1 MAILLQEKLKVVL
14 MTYLSKPKVK
24 KKTTKTTKKIPKK
37 VRENALSN
45 FQRLR
50 RVEEA
55 NSDGYCRCISCGKI
69 ARWQDLQGGHYIP
82 RAVRVT
88 ELDRDNVN
96 PQCQQCNG
104 FLNGNLTQ
112 YRYHLVRKI
121 GEKRVQRL
129 ENLYLASKGDG
140 EAYSLLSDD
149 DKLLLNIKR
158 SPKYYQE
165 KNEEYKDKLVELT
178 GKC

>member
-1 MAILLQEKLKVVL
+1 MRTISH
-14 MTYLSKPKVK
+14 SKPTK
-24 KKTTKTTKKIPKK
+24 KKTVSTTKKIPKK

-55 NSDGYCRCISCGKI
+55 NDDGYCRCISCGKI
-69 ARWQDLQGGHYIP
+69 AKWTELQGGHYIP

-112 YRYHLVRKI
+112 YRFHLVRKI
-121 GEKRVQRL
+121 GETRVQRL
-129 ENLYLASKGDG
+129 ENLYLASKGNE
-140 EAYSLLSDD
+140 EAYNLLSEN

-158 SPKYYQE
+158 SPKYYQA
-165 KNEEYKDKLVELT
+165 KNEEFKDKLVELT